1 MHPEDIKSA
10 LRKRGVTQADI
21 ARRLGVS
28 KTTINYVITG
38 KMQSRRVAEA
48 IAEAAG
54 RPVKALWPKKYE
66 VAA

>member
-10 LRKRGVTQADI
+10 LRKRGVTQADL

-38 KMQSRRVAEA
+38 KTLSRRVAEA
-48 IAEAAG
+48 IAEDSG
-54 RPVKALWPKKYE
+54 KPLNTLWPRKYR

>member
-1 MHPEDIKSA
+1 MHPEDIKAA

-38 KMQSRRVAEA
+38 KTLSRRVAEA
-48 IAEAAG
+48 IAEASG
-54 RPVKALWPKKYE
+54 KPLKSLWPKKYE
-66 VAA
+66 AAA